1 MVIEPG
7 FLRRFPDVR
16 SPFANLKV
24 INADFEERKK
34 TEQGDVLYDIES
46 RLRIIA
52 RNLPFY

>member
-1 MVIEPG
+1 MVIETG